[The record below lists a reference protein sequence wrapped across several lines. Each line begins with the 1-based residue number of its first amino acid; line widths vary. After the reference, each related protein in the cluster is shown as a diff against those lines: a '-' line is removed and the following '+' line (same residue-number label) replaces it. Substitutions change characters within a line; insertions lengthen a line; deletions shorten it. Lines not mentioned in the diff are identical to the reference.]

1 MKKGDVLLKKW
12 CFGISYKKLVER
24 VEVHNGEA
32 TVVASWPKYRSIAL
46 RVVSSKK
53 KGKNTWEIEAE
64 RYASL
69 NAKPKKIKA
78 VIKKTKAGTF
88 EVEGQKKAYHKLSN
102 STVLSDDM
110 PPVGSLVTINKKH
123 AIVCEVGRNEMTV
136 FLNGKYATVSVIP
149 GKVKWRKDNIIASIP
164 KKEKQN
170 G

>member
-12 CFGISYKKLVER
+12 CFGISYKKLVSR

-32 TVVASWPKYRSIAL
+32 TTVASWPKYRSIAL

-78 VIKKTKAGTF
+78 VIKKTKMGTF
-88 EVEGQKKAYHKLSN
+88 EVEGQKKAYHKLS
-102 STVLSDDM
+102 STTVLSDDM

-149 GKVKWRKDNIIASIP
+149 GKVKWREDNIIASIP
-164 KKEKQN
+164 KKEK
-170 G
+170 